1 MKKMEGLQR
10 NGEGWRATAK
20 GNWGV
25 FEEKAVQQVRKNE
38 VKWKPEVE
46 AWNLTPDDR
55 AQEKKSQVEPPGVT
69 GVTPTST

>member
-20 GNWGV
+20 WNWRV

-38 VKWKPEVE
+38 
-46 AWNLTPDDR
+46 
-55 AQEKKSQVEPPGVT
+55 EKKEA
-69 GVTPTST
+69 